1 MQTSSQNDRYFTDK
15 QVAARYGVGKATIW
29 RWAASRKVFPKPVKL
44 GPGVTRWRLS
54 DLLAFGATLLDR
66 EISTEVDQ

>member
-1 MQTSSQNDRYFTDK
+1 MPPPSQDDRYFTDK

-29 RWAASRKVFPKPVKL
+29 RWAASRKSFPKPVKL

-54 DLLAFGATLLDR
+54 ELLVFEAAVLDR
-66 EISTEVDQ
+66 EISSRVDQ